1 MEKEDIIK
9 YLESFVKKQKSEVNY
24 GTFRPTQRV
33 SLLKDGLS
41 TRANSVWKQS
51 QIVVAYIDGSDN
63 AQLEQLLKG
72 WKELTRGI
80 FDQYLVLE
88 EPKGNWT
95 VYDKNGENKGG
106 ISYLKTLDFEN
117 NENQVEEMLSSNEL
131 INKVRESFT
140 RFVHLVNVHTNDF
153 TNYIADFEKYIN
165 PLIQGNFLSIRTYS
179 KSWILMYLTE

>member
-80 FDQYLVLE
+80 FDQYLVLRT
-88 EPKGNWT
+88 KRQLDSLRQKWRKQRWHFIF
-95 VYDKNGENKGG
+95 KN
-106 ISYLKTLDFEN
+106 T
-117 NENQVEEMLSSNEL
+117 
-131 INKVRESFT
+131 
-140 RFVHLVNVHTNDF
+140 
-153 TNYIADFEKYIN
+153 
-165 PLIQGNFLSIRTYS
+165 
-179 KSWILMYLTE
+179 